1 MILGTNLVILLKLC
15 LELKKNN
22 LPDFSIEKSFKQKVI
37 GLDEVGR
44 GPIAGPVISS
54 AVIFLDTKINKNFL
68 QLINDSKKL
77 SETKRQKAFKLIYEL
92 QKLRKI
98 KFSLGMASVIEI
110 DKLNILEATK
120 LSMKRAVINLNQPP
134 THLIIDGNFDIK
146 MNQYPAKNF
155 IKGDQKSLSIAT
167 ASIVAKVHR
176 DRYMRFLSYSF
187 PYYNWS
193 TNSGYGTKKHIEQ
206 IYKKGITIHHR
217 KTFEPIKS
225 LIHKK

>member
-1 MILGTNLVILLKLC
+1 MPN
-15 LELKKNN
+15 
-22 LPDFSIEKSFKQKVI
+22 FSIEQSYNQNVI

-44 GPIAGPVISS
+44 GPLAGPVISC
-54 AVIFLDTKINKNFL
+54 AFIFLDLSIRIKDLKF
-68 QLINDSKKL
+68 INDSKKL
-77 SETKRQKAFKLIYEL
+77 SINKRKNAMKKILALKKQN
-92 QKLRKI
+92 KI
-98 KFSLGMASVIEI
+98 KYGLGIANVEEI
-110 DKLNILEATK
+110 DKYNILEATK
-120 LSMKRAVINLNQPP
+120 LSMKRALLKLNKPDSQ
-134 THLIIDGNFDIK
+134 LIIDGNIK
-146 MNQYPAKNF
+146 LFFKDYNSKC
-155 IKGDQKSLSIAT
+155 IVKGDQKSLSIAT